1 MQKCYYIDKHCC
13 PEEVKEWFRGLY
25 KLGFPE
31 FLAHD
36 TLETYSYKMESNIP
50 INLDIKL
57 VDYFPLEI
65 EEATLINGVVNKI
78 HKIEKIKF
86 VSHKYVKPVEVEEEE
101 EELIP
106 VKHTESV
113 EEPKN
118 TKLSEILFHI
128 NNNLTYN
135 SEPAKFSQDYL
146 EVYES
151 DPDDDEDT
159 RLDYEELSDKC
170 ETIILAKQEL
180 LEERSKKIIEEIKQT
195 KLEVLRDIR
204 IAEKTGK
211 LVREFM
217 TLNPEGVQKENK
229 TEVVLEFLPSES
241 SNLIEARLNRSQN
254 KGPWLN
260 GTFLQVGLNNELT
273 TENLESKYSQPL
285 LIIDTTMLDIYFY
298 YNFIVKLLFLN
309 MDTMHFYICKALLL
323 VNAYGVAFN
332 DLESLLFNSKASFLQ
347 KSIKIYKKTKKI
359 KNKKE
364 KNKIKI
370 RINKM
375 KNNISQKIIKALICI
390 GYVKINKIKI
400 ILEKIEKIKNLHFF
414 ENKILNKEFI
424 YNYLFLA
431 HLITI

>member
-86 VSHKYVKPVEVEEEE
+86 VSHKYIKPIEVEEEE
-101 EELIP
+101 DELP
-106 VKHTESV
+106 VKRIESV

-118 TKLSEILFHI
+118 TKLNEILFHI

-135 SEPAKFSQDYL
+135 SEPAKFTQDCL

-159 RLDYEELSDKC
+159 RLDYDELSEKC
-170 ETIILAKQEL
+170 DTIILAKQNL
-180 LEERSKKIIEEIKQT
+180 LGERSKEIVEEIKQT
-195 KLEVLRDIR
+195 KVEVLRDIR
-204 IAEKTGK
+204 IAEKTGM
-211 LVREFM
+211 LVREFIA
-217 TLNPEGVQKENK
+217 LNPEGVQVSEKKEIK
-229 TEVVLEFLPSES
+229 LEFLPSES
-241 SNLIEARLNRSQN
+241 IDLIEARLNKSQG

-273 TENLESKYSQPL
+273 TEDLEGKHGQPL
-285 LIIDTTMLDIYFY
+285 LIIDFTMLNIYFY
-298 YNFIVKLLFLN
+298 YNFIVKLLFQN
-309 MDTMHFYICKALLL
+309 MDTMHFYICKTLLL
-323 VNAYGVAFN
+323 VNAYGVAFA

-347 KSIKIYKKTKKI
+347 KSIKIFKKSKKTKI
-359 KNKKE
+359 KKE
-364 KNKIKI
+364 KKK
-370 RINKM
+370 
-375 KNNISQKIIKALICI
+375 
-390 GYVKINKIKI
+390 
-400 ILEKIEKIKNLHFF
+400 
-414 ENKILNKEFI
+414 
-424 YNYLFLA
+424 
-431 HLITI
+431 